1 MKYALAMHDK
11 TRFAALLDA
20 GRPIVI
26 DGGLATQLEA
36 QGCDINNPLW
46 SASMI
51 QTDPLQ
57 IVAAHRVY
65 LDAGAQ
71 IIISASYQSTDP
83 ELVAGAAHLAMRAR
97 DEYVADN
104 RGVEAP
110 LVAGSVG
117 PYGAVRSDGSEYTG
131 EYDKDRAG
139 LLKFH
144 EARIA
149 QLDASGVDILACET
163 IPSIDEASAL
173 SELLL
178 GVATP
183 AWVSFSCRDD
193 ARISDGTSIE
203 VAVGLFQDHPNVR
216 AIGVNCTA
224 PQHIESLIARIRGAL
239 PEMPI
244 LVYPNSG
251 EKFDAV
257 SKTWSGTTTT
267 EDWVAAAKAW
277 RAAGASIVGGCC
289 RSTPDHVAALSKD
302 TA

>member
-1 MKYALAMHDK
+1 MHDK
-11 TRFAALLDA
+11 TRFTELLDA
-20 GRPIVI
+20 GGPIVI

-36 QGCDINNPLW
+36 QGCDLSNPLW

-51 QTDPLQ
+51 QSDPLQ
-57 IVAAHRVY
+57 IVAAHRIY

-71 IIISASYQSTDP
+71 IIISASYQTVDP
-83 ELVAGAAHLAMRAR
+83 NLVAGAAHLALRAR
-97 DEYVADN
+97 DEFVADN
-104 RGVEAP
+104 PSAVFP
-110 LVAGSVG
+110 LVAASVG

-139 LLKFH
+139 LVAFH

-149 QLDASGVDILACET
+149 QLDTSAVDILACET

-173 SELLL
+173 SELLIE
-178 GVATP
+178 VATP

-203 VAVGLFQDHPNVR
+203 IAAQLFQDHPNVK

-224 PQHIESLIARIRGAL
+224 PQHIEALIARIRVAL
-239 PEMPI
+239 PDMPV

-257 SKTWSGTTTT
+257 RKTWSGTTTAD
-267 EDWVAAAKAW
+267 DWVTAAAVW

-289 RSTPDHVAALSKD
+289 RTTPEHVAAICKS
-302 TA
+302 

>member
-1 MKYALAMHDK
+1 MYDK
-11 TRFAALLDA
+11 TRFAALLKS

-36 QGCDINNPLW
+36 QGCDISNPLW

-51 QTDPLQ
+51 QSDPLQ
-57 IVAAHRVY
+57 IVDAHRKY

-71 IIISASYQSTDP
+71 IIISASYQTTDP
-83 ELVAGAAHLAMRAR
+83 ELVAGAAHLALRAR
-97 DEYVADN
+97 DEFVADN
-104 RGVEAP
+104 PGVDPP
-110 LVAGSVG
+110 LVAASIG

-139 LLKFH
+139 LLQFH

-149 QLDASGVDILACET
+149 QMDDSAVDILACET
-163 IPSIDEASAL
+163 IPSLDEASAL
-173 SELLL
+173 AELLL
-178 GVATP
+178 GVVTP

-193 ARISDGTSIE
+193 ARICDGTSIE
-203 VAVGLFQDHPNVR
+203 VAAQLFQDHPKVK

-224 PQHIESLIARIRGAL
+224 PQHIEGLIARIATTL

-251 EKFDAV
+251 ESFDAV
-257 SKTWSGTTTT
+257 NKTWSGTTTA
-267 EDWVAAAKAW
+267 EDWTASADKW
-277 RAAGASIVGGCC
+277 CAAGARIVGGCC
-289 RSTPDHVAALSKD
+289 RTTPEHIGALSK
-302 TA
+302 AAS

>member
-1 MKYALAMHDK
+1 MRDK
-11 TRFAALLDA
+11 TRFSALLNE
-20 GRPIVI
+20 GQPIVI

-36 QGCDINNPLW
+36 QGCDINNPMW

-57 IVAAHRVY
+57 IVDAHRVY

-71 IIISASYQSTDP
+71 IIISASYQTTDP

-97 DEYVADN
+97 DEFVTDN
-104 RGVEAP
+104 PGVEPP

-117 PYGAVRSDGSEYTG
+117 PYGAVLSDGSEYTG
-131 EYDKDRAG
+131 DYDKDRAG

-149 QLDASGVDILACET
+149 QLDTSAVDILACET

-203 VAVGLFQDHPNVR
+203 VAVQLFQDHPNVK

-224 PQHIESLIARIRGAL
+224 PQHVAALIRRIRSTA
-239 PEMPI
+239 PDMAI

-251 EKFDAV
+251 EKFDAA
-257 SKTWSGTTTT
+257 SKTWSGTTTA
-267 EDWVAAAKAW
+267 EDWVAAAIEW
-277 RAAGASIVGGCC
+277 RAAGANIVGGCC
-289 RSTPDHVAALSKD
+289 RTTPEHVAALSEAA
-302 TA
+302 T

>member
-1 MKYALAMHDK
+1 MHDK
-11 TRFAALLDA
+11 TRFTELLDA
-20 GRPIVI
+20 GGPIVI

-36 QGCDINNPLW
+36 QGCDLSNPLW

-51 QTDPLQ
+51 QSDPLQ
-57 IVAAHRVY
+57 IVAAHRIY

-71 IIISASYQSTDP
+71 IIISASYQTVDP
-83 ELVAGAAHLAMRAR
+83 NLVAGAAHLALRAR
-97 DEYVADN
+97 DEFVADN
-104 RGVEAP
+104 PSAVFP
-110 LVAGSVG
+110 LVAASVG

-139 LLKFH
+139 LVAFH

-149 QLDASGVDILACET
+149 QLDTSAVDILACET

-173 SELLL
+173 SELLIE
-178 GVATP
+178 VATP

-203 VAVGLFQDHPNVR
+203 IAAQLFQDHPNVK

-224 PQHIESLIARIRGAL
+224 PQHIESLIAKIRAAL
-239 PEMPI
+239 PDMPI

-251 EKFDAV
+251 EKFDAA

-267 EDWVAAAKAW
+267 DDWMAAAKVW
-277 RAAGASIVGGCC
+277 RSAGARIVGGCC
-289 RSTPDHVAALSKD
+289 RTTPEHVAAISKS
-302 TA
+302 

>member
-1 MKYALAMHDK
+1 
-11 TRFAALLDA
+11 
-20 GRPIVI
+20 VI

-36 QGCDINNPLW
+36 QGCDLSNPLW

-51 QTDPLQ
+51 QSDPLQ
-57 IVAAHRVY
+57 IVAAHRIY

-71 IIISASYQSTDP
+71 IIISASYQTVDP
-83 ELVAGAAHLAMRAR
+83 NLVAGAAHLALRAR
-97 DEYVADN
+97 DEFVADN
-104 RGVEAP
+104 PSAVFP
-110 LVAGSVG
+110 LVAASVG

-139 LLKFH
+139 LVAFH

-149 QLDASGVDILACET
+149 QLDTSAVDILACET
-163 IPSIDEASAL
+163 FPSIDEASAL
-173 SELLL
+173 SELLIE
-178 GVATP
+178 VATP

-203 VAVGLFQDHPNVR
+203 IAAQLFQDHPNVK

-224 PQHIESLIARIRGAL
+224 PQHIEALIARIRVAL
-239 PEMPI
+239 PDMPV

-257 SKTWSGTTTT
+257 RKTWSGTTTAD
-267 EDWVAAAKAW
+267 DWVTAAAVW

-289 RSTPDHVAALSKD
+289 RTTPEHVAAICKS
-302 TA
+302 

>member
-1 MKYALAMHDK
+1 MRDK
-11 TRFAALLDA
+11 TRFSALLNE
-20 GRPIVI
+20 GQPIVI

-36 QGCDINNPLW
+36 QGCDINNPMW

-57 IVAAHRVY
+57 IVDAHRVY

-71 IIISASYQSTDP
+71 IIISASYQTTDP

-97 DEYVADN
+97 DEFVTDN
-104 RGVEAP
+104 PGVEPP

-117 PYGAVRSDGSEYTG
+117 PYGAVLSDGSEYTG
-131 EYDKDRAG
+131 DYDKDRAG

-149 QLDASGVDILACET
+149 QLDTSAVDILACET

-203 VAVGLFQDHPNVR
+203 VAVQLFQDHPNVK

-224 PQHIESLIARIRGAL
+224 PQHVAALIRRIRSTA
-239 PEMPI
+239 PDMAI

-251 EKFDAV
+251 EKFDAA
-257 SKTWSGTTTT
+257 SKTWSGTTTA
-267 EDWVAAAKAW
+267 EDWVAAASEW
-277 RAAGASIVGGCC
+277 RAAGANIVGGCC
-289 RSTPDHVAALSKD
+289 RTTPEHVAALSESA
-302 TA
+302 T

>member
-1 MKYALAMHDK
+1 M
-11 TRFAALLDA
+11 
-20 GRPIVI
+20 I

-36 QGCDINNPLW
+36 QGCDLSNPLW

-51 QTDPLQ
+51 QSDPLQ
-57 IVAAHRVY
+57 IVAAHRIY

-71 IIISASYQSTDP
+71 IIISASYQTVDP
-83 ELVAGAAHLAMRAR
+83 NLVAGAAHLALRAR
-97 DEYVADN
+97 DEFVADN
-104 RGVEAP
+104 PSAVFP
-110 LVAGSVG
+110 LVAASVG

-139 LLKFH
+139 LVAFH

-149 QLDASGVDILACET
+149 QLDTSAVDILACET

-173 SELLL
+173 SELLIE
-178 GVATP
+178 VATP

-203 VAVGLFQDHPNVR
+203 IAAQLFQDHPNVK

-224 PQHIESLIARIRGAL
+224 PQHIEALIARIRVAL
-239 PEMPI
+239 PDMPV

-257 SKTWSGTTTT
+257 RKTWSGTTTAD
-267 EDWVAAAKAW
+267 DWVTAAAVW

-289 RSTPDHVAALSKD
+289 RTTPEHVAAICKS
-302 TA
+302 

>member
-1 MKYALAMHDK
+1 MLA
-11 TRFAALLDA
+11 A
-20 GRPIVI
+20 GQPVVI

-36 QGCDINNPLW
+36 QGCDINNALW
-46 SASMI
+46 SASII
-51 QTDPLQ
+51 QSDPLQ

-71 IIISASYQSTDP
+71 VIISASYQTTDP

-104 RGVEAP
+104 PGAEAP
-110 LVAGSVG
+110 LVAASVG
-117 PYGAVRSDGSEYTG
+117 PYGAVRADGSEYTG
-131 EYDKDRAG
+131 DYDKDRAA
-139 LLKFH
+139 LLRFH
-144 EARIA
+144 EPRIA

-173 SELLL
+173 SELLI

-183 AWVSFSCRDD
+183 AWVCFSCRDD
-193 ARISDGTSIE
+193 ARISDGTRIE
-203 VAVGLFQDHPNVR
+203 VAAQLFQDHPNVK
-216 AIGVNCTA
+216 AVGVNCTG
-224 PQHIESLIARIRGAL
+224 PQHIEALIARIRTAL

-251 EKFDAV
+251 EKFDVA
-257 SKTWSGTTTT
+257 SKTWSGTTTAD
-267 EDWVAAAKAW
+267 DWAGAAKSW

-289 RSTPDHVAALSKD
+289 RTTPEHIAAMRES
-302 TA
+302 AS

>member
-1 MKYALAMHDK
+1 MRDK
-11 TRFAALLDA
+11 TRFAELLDA
-20 GRPIVI
+20 GGPIVI

-36 QGCDINNPLW
+36 QGCDISNPLW

-51 QTDPLQ
+51 QADPLQ

-71 IIISASYQSTDP
+71 VIISASYQSTNP

-97 DEYVADN
+97 DEFVADN
-104 RGVEAP
+104 PDAAFP

-139 LLKFH
+139 LVAFH
-144 EARIA
+144 EPRIA
-149 QLDASGVDILACET
+149 QLDASAVDILACET

-173 SELLL
+173 AELLL

-183 AWVSFSCRDD
+183 AWVTFSCRDD

-203 VAVGLFQDHPNVR
+203 IAAQLFQDHPNVK

-224 PQHIESLIARIRGAL
+224 PQHIESLITKIRAAL
-239 PEMPI
+239 PDMPI

-257 SKTWSGTTTT
+257 SKSWSGMTTT
-267 EDWVAAAKAW
+267 EDWVAAAAAW
-277 RAAGASIVGGCC
+277 RAAGARIVGGCC
-289 RSTPDHVAALSKD
+289 RTTPEHVAAISKG
-302 TA
+302 

>member
-1 MKYALAMHDK
+1 
-11 TRFAALLDA
+11 
-20 GRPIVI
+20 VI

-36 QGCDINNPLW
+36 QGCDLSNPLW

-51 QTDPLQ
+51 QSDPLQ
-57 IVAAHRVY
+57 IVAAHRIY

-71 IIISASYQSTDP
+71 IIISASYQTVDP
-83 ELVAGAAHLAMRAR
+83 NLVAGAAHLALRAR
-97 DEYVADN
+97 DEFVADN
-104 RGVEAP
+104 PSAVFP
-110 LVAGSVG
+110 LVAASVG

-139 LLKFH
+139 LVAFH

-149 QLDASGVDILACET
+149 QLDTSAVDILACET

-173 SELLL
+173 SELLIE
-178 GVATP
+178 VATP

-203 VAVGLFQDHPNVR
+203 IAAQLFQDHPNVK

-224 PQHIESLIARIRGAL
+224 PQHIEALIARIRVAL
-239 PEMPI
+239 PDMPV

-257 SKTWSGTTTT
+257 RKTWSGTTTAD
-267 EDWVAAAKAW
+267 DWVTAAAVW

-289 RSTPDHVAALSKD
+289 RTTPEHVAAICKS
-302 TA
+302 